1 MDSPPL
7 LNKNKLIELG
17 MIKIDPD
24 GTFKETNELR
34 IKSVKPLHAIEVL
47 LSEYNDN
54 FQGIPSDMLFPLWFF
69 LFFFFFFFFPDGIST
84 S

>member
-7 LNKNKLIELG
+7 LNKNTQIELR

-34 IKSVKPLHAIEVL
+34 IKSVKPLDAIEVL

-54 FQGIPSDMLFPLWFF
+54 FQGIGCFRDK
-69 LFFFFFFFFPDGIST
+69 ST
-84 S
+84 DKEIEVKLEKDPKPFQ